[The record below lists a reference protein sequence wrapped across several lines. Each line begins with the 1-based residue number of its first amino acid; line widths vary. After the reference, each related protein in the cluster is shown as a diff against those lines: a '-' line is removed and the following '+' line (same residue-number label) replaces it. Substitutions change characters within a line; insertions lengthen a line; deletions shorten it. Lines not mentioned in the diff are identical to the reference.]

1 MEIRTK
7 HFTKDGTLT
16 PAGLRHYATT
26 SVTLIE
32 SGYNPKDY
40 VIVDRTAS
48 KHLVMDRRDFH
59 DGELLLFSAYNEYVP
74 PLKVADVTVNDQVQV
89 NVVSTEILKQ
99 HDIQLRVGPKDAFLC
114 GRDHAYE
121 LLVIGKIY
129 LLKIVHR
136 EDNHEV
142 HGDEESP
149 VERAQREPSNR
160 VQRELRDLN
169 HAVLED
175 SPMLSNQVQREPEV
189 TSIAPVFHPPPS
201 DLPFVIEKTD
211 FAIFTVSQLRHRRR
225 ECI

>member
-1 MEIRTK
+1 MTK
-7 HFTKDGTLT
+7 
-16 PAGLRHYATT
+16 
-26 SVTLIE
+26 
-32 SGYNPKDY
+32 
-40 VIVDRTAS
+40 S
-48 KHLVMDRRDFH
+48 KSTW
-59 DGELLLFSAYNEYVP
+59 SAR
-74 PLKVADVTVNDQVQV
+74 
-89 NVVSTEILKQ
+89 ILKQ

-114 GRDHAYE
+114 GRDYAYE

-189 TSIAPVFHPPPS
+189 TSIAPVFHPPSS
-201 DLPFVIEKTD
+201 DLPSVCLLYTSDAADE
-211 FAIFTVSQLRHRRR
+211 
-225 ECI
+225 